1 MPFPT
6 RGSRDRSLG
15 KTSGLHSQQHPDTTE
30 SENQVGKPGGDEGR
44 QPIDAA
50 ELVEELKRRPVEDSD
65 SEAESNPIE
74 CAFFACRKR
83 KWNADDGHDKRHQRK
98 GQFSIE
104 VDHQRADVE
113 PAPF

>member
-44 QPIDAA
+44 QPVDAA

-65 SEAESNPIE
+65 SEAQSNPKE
-74 CAFFACRKR
+74 RAFFACRKKKTECR
-83 KWNADDGHDKRHQRK
+83 
-98 GQFSIE
+98 
-104 VDHQRADVE
+104 
-113 PAPF
+113 

>member
-1 MPFPT
+1 MDTFVGFLEVVL
-6 RGSRDRSLG
+6 R
-15 KTSGLHSQQHPDTTE
+15 LHSQQHPDTTE

-44 QPIDAA
+44 QPVDAA
-50 ELVEELKRRPVEDSD
+50 ELVEELKGRPVEDSD

-74 CAFFACRKR
+74 RAFLACRTR
-83 KWNADDGHDKRHQRK
+83 KWNADNGHDKRHKRK